1 MNRYL
6 GVEQTKIVPI
16 EKKEP
21 TMYEGE
27 YSLKENVF
35 DPSKCSPPND
45 FLAKLQVRMNLYN
58 IIILTNKKKTNK
70 NTYKNTKI

>member
-6 GVEQTKIVPI
+6 GVEQTKIIPI

-58 IIILTNKKKTNK
+58 SYYTNK
-70 NTYKNTKI
+70 